1 MMAVLT
7 IDLRSRPGHALL
19 AKDDWRHAVKLTD
32 LPRWRQL
39 YRELWARGGKSKDH
53 TAPGPWAAHY
63 EADLQALT
71 AAVREAGL

>member
-1 MMAVLT
+1 MAALL
-7 IDLRSRPGHALL
+7 IDLHHAPGRVLL
-19 AKDDWRHAVKLTD
+19 AKDDWRHVIALTD

-53 TAPGPWAAHY
+53 SAPGPWAAHY
-63 EADLQALT
+63 EADLQALI